1 MAGRGNP
8 VTLVIQSLTGPPLKV
23 KCQSNRWYAVV
34 VKQTLISGK
43 PPKAKVELRSDDPN
57 TIANYVRRGATTRH
71 VFDLETGSLIWSGLP
86 ASHGVLKERL
96 NRWHQ
101 AKGR

>member
-1 MAGRGNP
+1 MAGRGNS
-8 VTLVIQSLTGPPLKV
+8 VTLTIQALTGGSLKV
-23 KCQSNRWYAVV
+23 RCASNRRYAVV
-34 VKQTLISGK
+34 VKSTPITGK
-43 PPKAKVELRSDDPN
+43 PAKAKVELRSDDPN
-57 TIANYVRRGATTRH
+57 TIATFVRRGATTRH

-86 ASHGVLKERL
+86 ASHGVLKDRL

>member
-8 VTLVIQSLTGPPLKV
+8 VTLKVPTLTKGPLKV
-23 KCQSNRWYAVV
+23 RCASNRYYAVV
-34 VKQTLISGK
+34 RRVIGHPEGK
-43 PPKAKVELRSDDPN
+43 IRVELRSDDPN
-57 TIANYVRRGATTRH
+57 TVATFVRRGVLTCF

-86 ASHGVLKERL
+86 SGHIRLLPLL

>member
-1 MAGRGNP
+1 MASRDKP
-8 VTLVIQSLTGPPLKV
+8 VTLKVSTLTKGPLKV
-23 KCQSNRWYAVV
+23 RCASNRNYAVV
-34 VKQTLISGK
+34 RRVIGHPQGK
-43 PPKAKVELRSDDPN
+43 IRVELRSDDPN
-57 TIANYVRRGATTRH
+57 TIATFVRRGVLTCF

-86 ASHGVLKERL
+86 ASHDVLKTRL